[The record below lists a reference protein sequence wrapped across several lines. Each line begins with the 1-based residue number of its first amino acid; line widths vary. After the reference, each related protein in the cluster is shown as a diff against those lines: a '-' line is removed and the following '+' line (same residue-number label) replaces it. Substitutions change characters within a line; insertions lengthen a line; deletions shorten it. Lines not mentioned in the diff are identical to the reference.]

1 MADLSRLSEKDLE
14 AISSGNMQGVSE
26 AGLRILAGKEP
37 VAQRALTAVDTALGL
52 TPTPPG
58 QPRNLR
64 LLEEARKLQ
73 AQPLS
78 ITDTDFGRQLGL
90 TARAGATGVLGLP
103 TMASDAMVSLINM
116 MGGNLPM
123 PSQAQQQLMT
133 SAGLPEAKTEQEKRA
148 QDVSSAI
155 AGVLGGAGLGAA
167 LPARFAASK
176 ELLTQSPVFQA
187 TSAGAGALG
196 SALAREEGMGPYEQL
211 GLGVLAGTVAPS
223 AGTAA
228 VIASQSA
235 GRGGRELVRPLTEA
249 GREKIAGEALR
260 AISRDP
266 ERAIQNIEAYQQQV
280 SGYTPTTAQAARDV
294 GMMGAFPAIKA
305 MDPTGKFTEQFIGAN
320 EARMKILNRLG
331 KDKKTLDEA
340 YARRD
345 AITDPMRD
353 KALAESTVTPE
364 EFVPTLQRVV
374 DRIDEILGS
383 SKGKQD
389 AVQQAL
395 RFAKSKLT
403 SEEVPILTP
412 ADAYSARKDLYLA
425 SQGLLD
431 KDKGV
436 YKLAA
441 GELRDV
447 MRVLDEQIEAAA
459 PGYREYM
466 EKYAKI
472 SEGINRLEAAQTIRD
487 NARSTT
493 PLSTDPQLSTEY
505 AIARPQFIRAVRDLQ
520 DDPKIKLSRTQISLL
535 QRVARDLDESSFER
549 AKQPGSNT
557 FANLSIANILG
568 NVVGKQMIGN
578 LPPIMT
584 KGIQSIDWLYR
595 GPDDKIRELIVDAML
610 DPKMAAR
617 MMRSATSREMIPV
630 SEDLKKRALK
640 LGYGQ
645 VFGLTEE

>member
-1 MADLSRLSEKDLE
+1 MIIELEGVGKFELPDGTSKQE
-14 AISSGNMQGVSE
+14 AI
-26 AGLRILAGKEP
+26 RIVQEY
-37 VAQRALTAVDTALGL
+37 LGSKQPQAPQ
-52 TPTPPG
+52 TP
-58 QPRNLR
+58 RFE
-64 LLEEARKLQ
+64 LLEQARQAK
-73 AQPLS
+73 AQPFA
-78 ITDTDFGRQLGL
+78 ITDTDVGRQLGL
-90 TARAGATGVLGLP
+90 TARAGVTGALGLP
-103 TMASDAMVSLINM
+103 ALASDALVSLVNKI
-116 MGGNLPM
+116 GGANIPM

-133 SAGLPEAKTEQEKRA
+133 RAGLPEAETDQEKRA
-148 QDVSSAI
+148 QDISSAI
-155 AGVLGGAGLGAA
+155 AGVLGGAGIGAA
-167 LPARFAASK
+167 LPARFAAPK

-228 VIASQSA
+228 IIAGQAA

-266 ERAIQNIEAYQQQV
+266 ERAIQRIEEYQQQV
-280 SGYTPTTAQAARDV
+280 PGYTPTTPQASQDI
-294 GMMGAFPAIKA
+294 GMMGAFPAVKA
-305 MDPTGKFTEQFIGAN
+305 MDPTGKFTEQFISAN
-320 EARMKILNRLG
+320 EARMKILNRMA
-331 KDKKTLDEA
+331 KDKKALDAAEK
-340 YARRD
+340 RRD
-345 AITDPMRD
+345 EITDPIRE
-353 KALAESTVTPE
+353 KAFAESTVTPE
-364 EFVPTLQRVV
+364 EFAPSVQKVINK
-374 DRIDEILGS
+374 IDEILDS
-383 SKGKQD
+383 DKGRS
-389 AVQQAL
+389 APVRQAMAL
-395 RFAKSKLT
+395 AKAELT
-403 SEEVPILTP
+403 NESVPIRNP
-412 ADAYSARKDLYLA
+412 ADAYYVRKTLN
-425 SQGLLD
+425 
-431 KDKGV
+431 
-436 YKLAA
+436 LAA
-441 GELRDV
+441 QGKLDQEKGIYRLAGGELKSVIRE
-447 MRVLDEQIEAAA
+447 LDNVIESAA
-459 PGYREYM
+459 PGYRDYM
-466 EKYAKI
+466 QKYAKI
-472 SEGINRLEAAQTIRD
+472 SEGINRLESAQTMRD
-487 NARSTT
+487 KARSTT

-520 DDPKIKLSRTQISLL
+520 DDPKIKLSKTQIALL

-557 FANLSIANILG
+557 FANFSIANILG

-578 LPPIMT
+578 LPATMT
-584 KGIQSIDWLYR
+584 KGIQSLDWLYR

>member
-1 MADLSRLSEKDLE
+1 MIIEVEGVGKFEVPDGTSKEE
-14 AISSGNMQGVSE
+14 AI
-26 AGLRILAGKEP
+26 RIVQEY
-37 VAQRALTAVDTALGL
+37 LGSQ
-52 TPTPPG
+52 
-58 QPRNLR
+58 QPQAPKAPRLQ
-64 LLEEARKLQ
+64 LLEQARQMQSPGL
-73 AQPLS
+73 AT
-78 ITDTDFGRQLGL
+78 TDADVARQLGL
-90 TARAGATGVLGLP
+90 TARAGVTGALGLP
-103 TMASDAMVSLINM
+103 TLASDALVSLINM

-123 PSQAQQQLMT
+123 PSQAQQQLLT
-133 SAGLPEAKTEQEKRA
+133 TAGIPEAQTEQEKRA
-148 QDVSSAI
+148 QDIASAI
-155 AGVLGGAGLGAA
+155 GGVLGGGGIGKA
-167 LPARFAASK
+167 LPPALSATK

-211 GLGVLAGTVAPS
+211 GLGMLAGTVAPS

-228 VIASQSA
+228 VIAGQAA

-280 SGYTPTTAQAARDV
+280 PGYTPTTPQAARDI
-294 GMMGAFPAIKA
+294 GMMGAFPAVKA
-305 MDPTGKFTEQFIGAN
+305 MDPTGKFTEQFISAN
-320 EARMKILNRLG
+320 EARMKILNRMA
-331 KDKKTLDEA
+331 KDQKTLDEA
-340 YARRD
+340 LARRD
-345 AITDPMRD
+345 AITDPIRE
-353 KALAESTVTPE
+353 KAFAESTVTPE

-374 DRIDEILGS
+374 DRIDEILAS

-389 AVQQAL
+389 PVQKAL
-395 RFAKSKLT
+395 RFAKSKFT
-403 SEEVPILTP
+403 NEEVPILTP
-412 ADAYSARKDLYLA
+412 DDAYSVRKDLYRA

-431 KDKGV
+431 KEQGV
-436 YKLAA
+436 YRLAA

-447 MRVLDEQIEAAA
+447 MRVLDEQIESAA
-459 PGYREYM
+459 PGYRDYM

-487 NARSTT
+487 KARSTT
-493 PLSTDPQLSTEY
+493 PLSTDPQMSTEY

-520 DDPKIKLSRTQISLL
+520 DDPKIKLSKTQIALL

-630 SEDLKKRALK
+630 SEDLKKRALR

>member
-1 MADLSRLSEKDLE
+1 MIIELEGVGRFELPEGTSKADAIKYVEEYMATRQTPAKKPPRLE
-14 AISSGNMQGVSE
+14 M
-26 AGLRILAGKEP
+26 
-37 VAQRALTAVDTALGL
+37 
-52 TPTPPG
+52 
-58 QPRNLR
+58 
-64 LLEEARKLQ
+64 LEEAMRMQ

-78 ITDTDFGRQLGL
+78 LTDTDVGRQLGL
-90 TARAGATGVLGLP
+90 TARAGVTGALGLP
-103 TMASDAMVSLINM
+103 TLASDALVSLINM

-123 PSQAQQQLMT
+123 PSQAQQQLLT
-133 SAGLPEAKTEQEKRA
+133 TAGIPEAKTDQEKRA
-148 QDVSSAI
+148 QDIASAI
-155 AGVLGGAGLGAA
+155 GGVLGGGGIGKA
-167 LPARFAASK
+167 LPPALSATK

-211 GLGVLAGTVAPS
+211 GLGMLAGTVAPS

-228 VIASQSA
+228 IIAGQAA

-280 SGYTPTTAQAARDV
+280 PGYTPTTPQAARDI
-294 GMMGAFPAIKA
+294 GMMGAFPAVKA
-305 MDPTGKFTEQFIGAN
+305 MDPTGKFTEQFISAN
-320 EARMKILNRLG
+320 EARMKILNRMA
-331 KDKKTLDEA
+331 KDKKTLDDAIE
-340 YARRD
+340 RRD
-345 AITDPMRD
+345 AITNPIRE
-353 KALAESTVTPE
+353 KAFAESTVTPE
-364 EFVPTLQRVV
+364 EFVPTLQKVV
-374 DRIDEILGS
+374 DRIDEILAS
-383 SKGKQD
+383 SKGKQEP
-389 AVQQAL
+389 VQKAL
-395 RFAKSKLT
+395 RFAKSKFT
-403 SEEVPILTP
+403 NEEVPILTP
-412 ADAYSARKDLYLA
+412 DDAYSVRKDLYRA

-431 KDKGV
+431 KEQGV
-436 YKLAA
+436 YRLAA

-447 MRVLDEQIEAAA
+447 MRVLDEQIESAA
-459 PGYREYM
+459 PGYRDYM
-466 EKYAKI
+466 QKYAKI
-472 SEGINRLEAAQTIRD
+472 QEGINRLEAAQTIRD
-487 NARSTT
+487 KARSTT
-493 PLSTDPQLSTEY
+493 PLSTDPQMSTEY

-520 DDPKIKLSRTQISLL
+520 DDPKIKLSKTQIALL

-557 FANLSIANILG
+557 FANFSIANILG

-578 LPPIMT
+578 LPATMT
-584 KGIQSIDWLYR
+584 KGIQSLDWLYR

-630 SEDLKKRALK
+630 SEDLKKRALR